1 MYGIVLIA
9 VLVVMGGAIA
19 FIGDR
24 VGSKVGKKKL
34 SLFNLRPRHTSVI
47 VTIATGI
54 LITMLTFAVLAAA
67 SENVR
72 VALFGMEKLNAEM
85 KETQERLA
93 SEEKKLAAAEREQ
106 QKATEALKAS
116 QGEVEVLQKT
126 QAELETHA
134 RELTDGNARLEEE
147 KTALTAQN
155 EGLATS
161 NATLAAQNETL
172 SSSNAALSAQ
182 NGTLSAENRALEK
195 RTEELRD
202 GLAIMRAGD
211 ISFRVG
217 EVLAAGVVRGNRP
230 IEEVRADMASLIEL
244 ANLNCSQRLGVE
256 TEESMIWIYTP
267 EYDQATESIAS
278 GTDDVVVRIVSA
290 GNLVRG
296 EPVRTSLQLFKNR
309 TIFEENEFILAR
321 SFTFNSGEKGEAET
335 IVMRFLQEVNMT
347 AKEKG
352 ILPDP
357 IRGSVGVMGSS
368 QFYETVN
375 TIAAMRGQGVLS
387 AYALEE
393 TGVIG
398 PLRLR
403 LHVEAAN
410 ASRGQE

>member
-155 EGLATS
+155 EGLVTS
-161 NATLAAQNETL
+161 NATLAVQNETL

-211 ISFRVG
+211 ISFRAG

-375 TIAAMRGQGVLS
+375 AIAAMRGQGVLS

>member
-54 LITMLTFAVLAAA
+54 VITMLTFAVLAAA

-85 KETQERLA
+85 KETHERLA
-93 SEEKKLAAAEREQ
+93 AEEKKLTAAEREH
-106 QKATEALKAS
+106 QKATEELKKS
-116 QGEVEVLQKT
+116 RGEVESLQKT
-126 QAELETHA
+126 QAELETQA
-134 RELTDGNARLEEE
+134 QALVEGNARLEEA
-147 KTALTAQN
+147 KTVLTTQN
-155 EGLATS
+155 EALSSS
-161 NATLAAQNETL
+161 NEAL

-182 NGTLSAENRALEK
+182 NGTLSEENRELEK
-195 RTEELRD
+195 RTEALRE
-202 GLAIMRAGD
+202 GLLIMREGD
-211 ISFRVG
+211 ISFRAG
-217 EVLAAGVVRGNRP
+217 EVLAAGVVHGNRP
-230 IEEVRADMASLIEL
+230 IEAVREDMASLIQL
-244 ANLNCSQRLGVE
+244 ANMNCSQHLGIE

-375 TIAAMRGQGVLS
+375 AIAAMRGQGVLS

>member
-54 LITMLTFAVLAAA
+54 VITMLTFAVLAAA

-85 KETQERLA
+85 KETHERLA
-93 SEEKKLAAAEREQ
+93 AEEKKLAAAEREH
-106 QKATEALKAS
+106 QKATEELKKS
-116 QGEVEVLQKT
+116 RGEVESLQKT
-126 QAELETHA
+126 QAELETQA
-134 RELTDGNARLEEE
+134 QALVEGNARLEEE

-155 EGLATS
+155 EGLVTS

-172 SSSNAALSAQ
+172 SSSNAALAAQ
-182 NGTLSAENRALEK
+182 NGTLSKENKELEK

-211 ISFRVG
+211 ISFRAG
-217 EVLAAGVVRGNRP
+217 EVLAAGVVHGNRP
-230 IEEVRADMASLIEL
+230 IEAVREDMASLIQL
-244 ANLNCSQRLGVE
+244 ANMNCSQHLGIE

-375 TIAAMRGQGVLS
+375 AIAAMRGQGVLS